1 MSFLDFVYEDLK
13 PVNEVASTDPSKQ
26 LRDLG
31 FKIST
36 VNPTSFGQ
44 EFILLKKVSSED
56 KEKLRVLGF
65 EITGPKSVFIK
76 F

>member
-1 MSFLDFVYEDLK
+1 MSFLEMVYDVEQIS
-13 PVNEVASTDPSKQ
+13 ESKQ
-26 LRDLG
+26 TDYSEKLRSLG
-31 FKIST
+31 FKIQT

-44 EFILLKKVSSED
+44 EFILLKNISASEKD
-56 KEKLRVLGF
+56 QLQDLGF